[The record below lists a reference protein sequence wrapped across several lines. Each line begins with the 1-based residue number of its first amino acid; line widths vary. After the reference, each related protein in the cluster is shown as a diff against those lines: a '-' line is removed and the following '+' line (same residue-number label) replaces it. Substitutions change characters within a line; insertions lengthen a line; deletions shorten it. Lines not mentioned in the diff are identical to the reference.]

1 MGGKSQPAAPDYSAL
16 AKASEASAR
25 IMSQLGQQQLDF
37 SKQQYQDMLPFL
49 QGIAN
54 DQRQMMK
61 EQMDQARDYYDYS
74 KNTFRPLEE
83 QMVEDARSYNTEAKR
98 EELAQQAAADAGQA
112 FEQMKAANARS
123 MASMGVNPNSGRY
136 AGANAASNLGLASM
150 KANAMTGTRRQA
162 EQLGWAKQLDATGLG
177 RNLAGASSAAYGG
190 ALNAGNAAGNNM
202 QQPGSNYL
210 AGMNQGANLI
220 GQGRQL
226 YQSGLGTALYGQ
238 GNLYNNAQ
246 NQENPWMTLLGAGL
260 GAFFKSS
267 RDMKVKTGDV
277 DAKAVSRSVA
287 TIPVDRWKYKKGEGD
302 GGEHIGPY
310 AEDMSK
316 QGAAT
321 PDGKAID
328 VISALGLNL
337 AATKGLSQRVAK
349 LEKAHV

>member
-1 MGGKSQPAAPDYSAL
+1 
-16 AKASEASAR
+16 
-25 IMSQLGQQQLDF
+25 MSQLGQRQLDF
-37 SKQQYQDMLPFL
+37 SKQQYQDMLPIL
-49 QGIAN
+49 QEIAN

-136 AGANAASNLGLASM
+136 AGVNAASNLGLASM

-162 EQLGWAKQLDATGLG
+162 EQLGWAKRLDATGLG

-226 YQSGLGTALYGQ
+226 YQGGLGAALNGQ
-238 GNLYNNAQ
+238 ANMYNNAMSQ
-246 NQENPWMTLLGAGL
+246 GNPWMTLLGAGL
-260 GAFFKSS
+260 GAFMSTKKG
-267 RDMKVKTGDV
+267 KVKTGTVNAD
-277 DAKAVSRSVA
+277 KLSRSMA
-287 TIPVDRWKYKKGEGD
+287 NIPVDRWRYKPGVGD

-310 AEDMSK
+310 AEDMAK
-316 QGAAT
+316 RGAAT
-321 PDGKAID
+321 PDGKMID
-328 VISALGLNL
+328 VVSALGVNT
-337 AATKGLSQRVAK
+337 AAIKGLSQRLAK
-349 LEKAHV
+349 VERVHE

>member
-1 MGGKSQPAAPDYSAL
+1 
-16 AKASEASAR
+16 
-25 IMSQLGQQQLDF
+25 MSQLGQQQLDF

-210 AGMNQGANLI
+210 AGMNMGANTI
-220 GQGRQL
+220 GAGRNML
-226 YQSGLGTALYGQ
+226 QSGLGAALNGQ
-238 GNLYNNAQ
+238 ANMWANGQ
-246 NQENPWMTLLGAGL
+246 NQSSPWLTLLGAGL
-260 GAFFKSS
+260 GAFMPSS
-267 RDMKVKTGDV
+267 KRSKVKTGSVNAD
-277 DAKAVSRSVA
+277 KVSRSMA
-287 TIPVDRWKYKKGEGD
+287 SIPVDRWRYKPGRGD

-310 AEDMSK
+310 AEDMAK
-316 QGAAT
+316 MGAAT
-321 PDGKAID
+321 PDGKMID
-328 VISALGLNL
+328 VISALGVNT
-337 AATKGLSQRVAK
+337 AAIKGLSQRLAK
-349 LEKAHV
+349 VENRNV

>member
-1 MGGKSQPAAPDYSAL
+1 MA
-16 AKASEASAR
+16 
-25 IMSQLGQQQLDF
+25 QLGQQQLDF

-49 QGIAN
+49 SNIAG
-54 DQRQMMK
+54 DQRDMMRQQMA
-61 EQMDQARDYYDYS
+61 QAQDYYNYQQ
-74 KNTFRPLEE
+74 NVFRPLE
-83 QMVEDARSYNTEAKR
+83 QKMVAEADAYNTDAKK
-98 EELAQQAAADAGQA
+98 EEYARQSAADVAGAFQRAQAMNNQAA
-112 FEQMKAANARS
+112 
-123 MASMGVNPNSGRY
+123 ASMGVNPNSGRF
-136 AGANAASNLGLASM
+136 AGMNRATVNAQA
-150 KANAMTGTRRQA
+150 AMDADARTKGRTAA
-162 EQLGWAKQLDATGLG
+162 EQLGWAKKLDATGLG
-177 RNLAGASSAAYGG
+177 RNLPGASAAAYGG
-190 ALNAGNAAGNNM
+190 ALNAGNSAGNNM

-246 NQENPWMTLLGAGL
+246 NQGNPWMTMLGAGI
-260 GAFFKSS
+260 GAFMSS
-267 RDMKVKTGDV
+267 KDKKVKTGNV

-287 TIPVDRWKYKKGEGD
+287 NIPVDRWKYKKGEGD

-316 QGAAT
+316 KGAAT

>member
-1 MGGKSQPAAPDYSAL
+1 
-16 AKASEASAR
+16 
-25 IMSQLGQQQLDF
+25 MSQLGQQQLDF

-210 AGMNQGANLI
+210 AGMNMGANTI
-220 GQGRQL
+220 GAGRNML
-226 YQSGLGTALYGQ
+226 QSGLGAALDGQ
-238 GNLYNNAQ
+238 ANMWANGQ
-246 NQENPWMTLLGAGL
+246 NQSSPWMTLLGAGL
-260 GAFFKSS
+260 GAFMSS
-267 RDMKVKTGDV
+267 KRSKVKTGDV

-287 TIPVDRWKYKKGEGD
+287 NIPVDRWKYKKGEGD

-316 QGAAT
+316 RGAAT
-321 PDGKAID
+321 PDGKAVD